1 MLLNEKQKDALAEL
15 INISFSRAMASLS
28 ELTKNRILIDP
39 PKVDIVSIEE
49 LGEKLGKELQGEIAT
64 VHQIFTGPVAG
75 DALLLLDYDGAIK
88 LSSLIAGEDI
98 EIYTLIP
105 SLKEVL
111 MEVGNILLNAC
122 LGMFGNLLKIHITFS
137 VPKIHLDELHAM
149 LDTLIISQEELKY
162 ALIAITQFRVKNSA
176 IKGYL
181 VIILGVSSLEK
192 LLESLDKLG

>member
-1 MLLNEKQKDALAEL
+1 MLLNENQRDTLAEL
-15 INISFSRAMASLS
+15 INIAFSRAMASLS
-28 ELTKNRILIDP
+28 ELTGDRIIIEP
-39 PKVDIVSIEE
+39 PKVDIVGIEE
-49 LGEKLGKELQGEIAT
+49 LGERLGKELQGEIAT

-75 DALLLLDYDGAIK
+75 DALLLLDYNGAVK
-88 LSSLIAGEDI
+88 LSSLIAGEEI
-98 EIYTLIP
+98 EMDTLIP

-122 LGMFGNLLKIHITFS
+122 LGMFGNLLKMHITFS